1 MGMLQ
6 LGGKK
11 KGFCKREGIIAEMVL
26 NELEVMTSKEQVE
39 GFDSG
44 TGMFKKREGTMD
56 AEVVMNSI
64 WLWQDAMI
72 FFWLLLSF
80 LYADLCQQRNPVGP
94 F

>member
-1 MGMLQ
+1 
-6 LGGKK
+6 
-11 KGFCKREGIIAEMVL
+11 MVL

-44 TGMFKKREGTMD
+44 TGMFKKREGAMD